1 MRSVLTVVLA
11 LGLASA
17 CSKPSAPAPA
27 AAPESPAASAAAS
40 PAAASPAPA
49 GEWAAGTIHRGA
61 PFATTTTT
69 ALTQVLAE
77 PSKFAG
83 QVVRTQ
89 GLVARACA
97 KKGCWMELKTVDGAE
112 AKGMRVTFK
121 DYGFFVP
128 LDSEGARATLEGS
141 VELKT
146 LSAEDAKHLEAEGAR
161 ITRNDKGEAVELAFV
176 ASGVELKR

>member
-1 MRSVLTVVLA
+1 MRTVLTAVLA

-40 PAAASPAPA
+40 PAPPAPA

-61 PFATTTTT
+61 PFTATTTT

-112 AKGMRVTFK
+112 AAGMRVTFK

-146 LSAEDAKHLEAEGAR
+146 LSAEDAKHLEGEGAR
-161 ITRNDKGEAVELAFV
+161 VTRNDKGEAIELAFV